1 MRNVNHKLILQA
13 HILLKSFLSKFLNS
27 FYFLLF
33 QASVHFHP
41 SNFLSSFLPT
51 CDGITNE
58 TVGMYIYVWAY
69 LFQRKVYTDVG
80 TCIHTCTP
88 NLEHGLWT
96 LQSISIHFIHFHNI
110 HRVLSYIFI
119 INKVSK
125 KYSYLL
131 TTTVFLLE
139 KNNMT

>member
-58 TVGMYIYVWAY
+58 TVGMCIQVWVY
-69 LFQRKVYTDVG
+69 LFQRKVYTDAG
-80 TCIHTCTP
+80 TYIHTYAS
-88 NLEHGLWT
+88 NFEFRLEKPMTFLTEMTFLKKGLRKM
-96 LQSISIHFIHFHNI
+96 LLYISFILHSIHVKFGFVISTF
-110 HRVLSYIFI
+110 
-119 INKVSK
+119 
-125 KYSYLL
+125 
-131 TTTVFLLE
+131 FL
-139 KNNMT
+139 K